1 MLNKIYVAVLHYPII
16 GKDERIVT
24 TAVVNMDVHD
34 IARTCRTYMIK
45 KYYVVNN
52 LPVQKQIVTRV
63 LNFWGSDFGKSYN
76 ASRYE
81 ALELVRMVSYYEDL
95 IEEISKTEGSEPIK
109 VFTSAKKREN
119 MVPYDEMKEIVL
131 KEERPILF
139 LFGTGQGM
147 PKEILETCDVS
158 LESIRGGSDYNHL
171 SVRSAV
177 AITLDRVIGELVQKE
192 AIENGPTY
200 KGN

>member
-16 GKDERIVT
+16 GKDGRIVT

-45 KYYVVNN
+45 RYYIVNN

-63 LNFWGSDFGKSYN
+63 LNFWGSDFGRNYN
-76 ASRYE
+76 SSRYE
-81 ALELVRMVSYYEDL
+81 ALELVKLVSYYEDL
-95 IEEISKTEGSEPIK
+95 IEDIEKEEGSEPIK
-109 VFTSAKKREN
+109 VFTSAKKRPN
-119 MVPYDEMKEIVL
+119 MVSYDEMRNKVL
-131 KEERPILF
+131 KDERPILF

-147 PKEILETCDVS
+147 PKEILETCEVS

-177 AITLDRVIGELVQKE
+177 AITLDRVIGEFVQK
-192 AIENGPTY
+192 G
-200 KGN
+200 GS

>member
-1 MLNKIYVAVLHYPII
+1 MLNKIYVAVLHYPIT
-16 GKDERIVT
+16 GKDGRIVT

-45 KYYVVNN
+45 RYYVVNN
-52 LPVQKQIVTRV
+52 LPVQKQIVARV
-63 LNFWGSDFGKSYN
+63 LNFWGSDFGKNYN

-81 ALELVRMVSYYEDL
+81 ALKLVKMVSYYEDL
-95 IEEISKTEGSEPIK
+95 IEDITKAEGISPIK
-109 VFTSAKKREN
+109 VFTSAKKRSN
-119 MVPYDEMKEIVL
+119 MVSYDEMKEMIL
-131 KEERPILF
+131 GEERPILF

-158 LESIRGGSDYNHL
+158 LESIRGHSDYNHL

-177 AITLDRVIGELVQKE
+177 AITLDRVIGEFVQK
-192 AIENGPTY
+192 G
-200 KGN
+200 GS

>member
-45 KYYVVNN
+45 RYYVVNN

-63 LNFWGSDFGKSYN
+63 LNFWGSDFGKQYN

-81 ALELVRMVSYYEDL
+81 ALELVKIVSYYEDL
-95 IEEISKTEGSEPIK
+95 IEGIKKEENCEPIK
-109 VFTSAKKREN
+109 VFTSAKKRAN
-119 MVPYDEMKEIVL
+119 MISYDEMKGMIL
-131 KEERPILF
+131 REERPILF

-158 LESIRGGSDYNHL
+158 LEPIREESDYNHL

-177 AITLDRVIGELVQKE
+177 AITLDRVIGEFVQK
-192 AIENGPTY
+192 G
-200 KGN
+200 GN